1 MAFEKKYF
9 EVAKKGIL
17 PKSEISVECNIS
29 AGANVAK
36 VLSLLVDARVENTE
50 VLNGVINFSGILDT
64 KMVFCSENDE
74 INTICAQ
81 CPFSSKFESV
91 EIEAGQTPLIKVSV
105 IDSRVESVGG
115 ESVRVLALLEQSGVI
130 VCNQQVMTIACHDS
144 DVCIKN
150 EDIET
155 IKYIG
160 SAEEEIVVESEIN
173 IRENIKKVLL
183 LESGVVVKSVDA
195 GTNFATVS
203 GEVISRVLYLGENDK
218 FESGYIYDTF
228 KEEVELASLTRD
240 SLVEGDAV
248 VAKAGATTEIVQE
261 EKGGKLVVKVPV
273 VITVRGYERVQ
284 VGVIN
289 DLYSTSGDI
298 AVTTSSYN
306 MTETCPVELV
316 EGKIEGSLTLDE
328 NAPRVDKLL
337 FHGGN
342 SVTITNTYIKDG
354 EVTIEGIARTTA
366 VYLNDET
373 SELHS
378 VQLETPFTISDK
390 TNCDDD
396 ALIWANA
403 YVSDVDV
410 VVKKGREFYYDAKVK
425 VTVSCSRQ
433 LTSGII
439 SEATLTAENKEKDY
453 AMEVIFAPAGKELW
467 DIAKSA
473 KVREEQIILQNP
485 DVIFPTAT
493 DTPLVLFNQRLQ

>member
-9 EVAKKGIL
+9 DVAKKGLL

-29 AGANVAK
+29 AGTNVTK

-50 VLNGVINFSGILDT
+50 VLNGVINYSGILDT
-64 KMVFCSENDE
+64 KIVFCGENDE
-74 INTICAQ
+74 INTVCAQ
-81 CPFSSKFESV
+81 CPFSSKFESA
-91 EIEAGQTPLIKVSV
+91 EIEAGQTPIIKVAV

-115 ESVRVLALLEQSGVI
+115 ETVRVLALLGQSGVI
-130 VCNQQVMTIACHDS
+130 VCNQQVMTIDCHDS

-155 IKYIG
+155 IKFLG
-160 SAEEEIVVESEIN
+160 SAQEEIIVESEIN

-183 LESGVVVKSVDA
+183 LESGVVVKSVEA
-195 GTNFATVS
+195 GNNFATVS

-228 KEEVELASLTRD
+228 KEEVEFATLTRE
-240 SLVEGDAV
+240 SMVEGEAV
-248 VAKAGATTEIVQE
+248 IAKIGASTEIVQE
-261 EKGGKLVVKVPV
+261 EKGGKLLVKVPV
-273 VITVRGYERVQ
+273 VITIRGYDRVQ

-289 DLYSTSGDI
+289 DLYSTSGEV

-306 MTETCPVELV
+306 MAETCPVELV
-316 EGKIEGSLTLDE
+316 EGKVEGSLTLDD
-328 NAPRVDKLL
+328 NSPRVDKLL

-342 SVTITNTYIKDG
+342 SVTITNSYTKDG
-354 EVTIEGIARTTA
+354 EVTVEGIARTTA

-373 SELHS
+373 SQLHS
-378 VQLETPFTISDK
+378 VQLETPFSISDK
-390 TNCDDD
+390 LNCDDN
-396 ALIWANA
+396 AFICTNA

-410 VVKKGREFYYDAKVK
+410 VVKKGREFYYDGKIKISVG
-425 VTVSCSRQ
+425 CSRN
-433 LTSGII
+433 LTSGVI
-439 SEATLTAENKEKDY
+439 SEATLTAEVKEKDF

-467 DIAKSA
+467 EIAKSA
-473 KVREEQIILQNP
+473 KVREEQIIMQNP
-485 DVIFPTAT
+485 EVIFPTAI